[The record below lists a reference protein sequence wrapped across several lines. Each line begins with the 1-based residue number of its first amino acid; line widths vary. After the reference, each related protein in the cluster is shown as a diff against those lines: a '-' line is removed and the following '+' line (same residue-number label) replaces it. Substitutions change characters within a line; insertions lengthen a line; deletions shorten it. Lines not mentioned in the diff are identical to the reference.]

1 MRNAMDDDAQGL
13 AFGRAFH
20 PAAVDPNLLQERAL
34 MYKLTGNSA
43 FLSADHFYDTQF
55 TALNGSGVAGG
66 AVAAYNSSSHVLTVA
81 IAADGL
87 EPNQVHIQHIHGFL
101 DGTKAVT
108 PTLAEDTDHD
118 GYVELAEG
126 LKKYGPILLNLSHSG
141 AAMDMTHMSSSDLSG
156 FPTAP
161 NGKEYFVQSYQLPAD
176 SLSADP
182 MLALREIVIHGES
195 VPAGAGA
202 GTGGE
207 VDGTAGYKLVLP
219 VASGEL
225 GEVTSAQDLRALVDQ
240 IHLRDYA
247 HADEQA
253 SRAAGVDSA
262 NCACCSGTVD
272 AASAMLGH
280 VGMTTGWIGV

>member
-1 MRNAMDDDAQGL
+1 MQPTTDIQTGL
-13 AFGRAFH
+13 ALGRGAQ
-20 PAAVDPNLLQERAL
+20 ASGGVDTNLLQERAL
-34 MYKLTGNSA
+34 LYNVTGNSA

-55 TALNGSGVAGG
+55 TALNASGVSGG

-101 DGTKAVT
+101 DGTKALT
-108 PTLAEDTDHD
+108 PTAAQDTDHD
-118 GYVELAEG
+118 GYIELAEG
-126 LKKYGPILLNLSHSG
+126 ASRYGPILLNLSHDGGS
-141 AAMDMTHMSSSDLSG
+141 MDMAHMSSSALSG

-176 SLSADP
+176 SLSTDP

-225 GEVTSAQDLRALVDQ
+225 HEVTSAHDLRTLVGD

-247 HADEQA
+247 RADEQSAHA
-253 SRAAGVDSA
+253 SGLDSP
-262 NCACCSGTVD
+262 NCGCCSPMVD
-272 AASAMLGH
+272 ASHAMLGH
-280 VGMTTGWIGV
+280 SAMADGWLM